1 MENDNIISEEYPEQY
16 QLSMDIDWFFSF
28 KDYFIHVASNGHKLP
43 STDSFKVYQDKNV
56 RNQQASERLIQSKD
70 NKIEDIVIRDNPRNL
85 NYRTFEEFA
94 KIGFISVD
102 TINDDKESTI
112 FHVIARPKDYKSF
125 GKDNENLKNNLDIDD
140 LNIIQTEIRIYD
152 IDGEPLVLE

>member
-1 MENDNIISEEYPEQY
+1 MSKGNIKRTKYPKQY
-16 QLSMDIDWFFSF
+16 QLSMDIDWFFTINGY
-28 KDYFIHVASNGHKLP
+28 YFHVASNGHKLP
-43 STDSFKVYQDKNV
+43 STDSFKVYRDKNV

-125 GKDNENLKNNLDIDD
+125 GKDNENLKNNLDIDN

-152 IDGEPLVLE
+152 IDGEPFVLE